1 MYIWGISIT
10 QSIIFCLSGCHRVY
24 LRAAQISKP
33 RLPLSFLFISPPL
46 FKGFYSVFRSIFY
59 VLLALTFLPSIA
71 TAQTIDVYIM
81 AGQSNMDGR
90 GDVSDLSEEQ
100 LASLQNDTMI
110 RYVNPGSERER
121 AEPESNPADLDAGPD
136 GFTALVPG
144 GFSVGSTSN
153 RELTPTFGPELSF
166 GASIAEAT
174 GSNNQIAIIKVSRGG
189 TNFRN
194 DWLVNPNVNTV
205 DDEPE
210 GFLYRALIEH
220 VAAGLAE
227 LEANGST
234 AIVRGVVW
242 HQGESDS
249 SDTNVGLYA
258 GRFSDFVVGVREE
271 FGADIPFVLGE
282 LSRDRPKNGPFNDN
296 LPSVVSSQPGLSFI
310 SSEGLTTPGST
321 NPNDDTTHFDANG
334 QLELGQRYAAAF
346 PAIVNEPPE
355 NEPPENEPVERPVVF
370 DFTGTDGNGVVGADP
385 AGSDFDPS
393 GAGDTITVD
402 GLTVTI
408 VEVIAPEFDTSGD
421 VPVLTSMT
429 TSATTNIS
437 GQDALGIN
445 NPTVSR
451 DEFSLV
457 GIGNEG
463 NDLNPGESV
472 TFTFDQDVR
481 FTTFELESVLAG
493 DSFDILVDGVPVLE
507 TTGDDATIDD
517 LGDLAGFTIA
527 AGTEITIAVD
537 GELTTTSVRLESFEV
552 VIVPESEPEPVVLCD
567 VNRDGIVNFLDISP
581 FIGVLSSGGNQA
593 EADCNEDGIVSFLD
607 IAPFIVALSS
617 GGGS

>member
-1 MYIWGISIT
+1 M
-10 QSIIFCLSGCHRVY
+10 
-24 LRAAQISKP
+24 
-33 RLPLSFLFISPPL
+33 
-46 FKGFYSVFRSIFY
+46 FRSIFY
-59 VLLALTFLPSIA
+59 VLLAMTFLPSIA

-100 LASLQNDTMI
+100 LASLQNDTII

-121 AEPESNPADLDAGPD
+121 AVPTSNPADLDVGSN

-144 GFSVGSTSN
+144 GFSVDLSSTRQLS
-153 RELTPTFGPELSF
+153 PTFGPELSF

-174 GSNNQIAIIKVSRGG
+174 GSSNQIAIIKVSRGG

-249 SDTNVGLYA
+249 SDTNVDLYA
-258 GRFSDFVVGVREE
+258 GRFSDFVVGVRGE

-282 LSRDRPKNGPFNDN
+282 LSRDRSNSGPFNDN
-296 LPSVVSSQPGLSFI
+296 LPNVVSSQPGLSFI
-310 SSEGLTTPGST
+310 GSEGVTTPGST
-321 NPNDDTTHFDANG
+321 NPDGDTTHFDANG

-346 PAIVNEPPE
+346 SAIVNEPPE

-408 VEVIAPEFDTSGD
+408 VEVIAPEFDTSGE
-421 VPVLTSMT
+421 VPVLTGNIT
-429 TSATTNIS
+429 TSATTSIS

-445 NPTVSR
+445 NLTIGRAGFDAVSN
-451 DEFSLV
+451 EN
-457 GIGNEG
+457 GNEG

-472 TFTFDQDVR
+472 TFTFDQDVQ

-552 VIVPESEPEPVVLCD
+552 VIVPESEPEPEPVVLCD

-581 FIGVLSSGGNQA
+581 FIGVLSSGGDQA
-593 EADCNEDGIVSFLD
+593 EADCNEDGMVNFLD
-607 IAPFIVALSS
+607 ISPFIVALSS

>member
-1 MYIWGISIT
+1 M
-10 QSIIFCLSGCHRVY
+10 L
-24 LRAAQISKP
+24 
-33 RLPLSFLFISPPL
+33 
-46 FKGFYSVFRSIFY
+46 RSIFY
-59 VLLALTFLPSIA
+59 VLLALTFFPSIA

-136 GFTALVPG
+136 DFTALVPG

-258 GRFSDFVVGVREE
+258 GRFSDFVVGVRDE

-282 LSRDRPKNGPFNDN
+282 LSRDRSNSGPFNDN
-296 LPSVVSSQPGLSFI
+296 LPNVVSSQPGLSFI
-310 SSEGLTTPGST
+310 GSEGVTTPGST
-321 NPNDDTTHFDANG
+321 NPDGDTTHFDANG

-346 PAIVNEPPE
+346 SAIV

-370 DFTGTDGNGVVGADP
+370 DFAGTDGNGVVGADP

-408 VEVIAPEFDTSGD
+408 VEVIAPEFDTSGE
-421 VPVLTSMT
+421 VPVLTGNIT
-429 TSATTNIS
+429 TSATTSIS

-445 NPTVSR
+445 NLTIGRAGFDAVSN
-451 DEFSLV
+451 EN
-457 GIGNEG
+457 GNEG

-537 GELTTTSVRLESFEV
+537 GELTSTSVRLESFEV
-552 VIVPESEPEPVVLCD
+552 VIVPETEPEPEVLLCD
-567 VNRDGIVNFLDISP
+567 VNMDGAVNFLDISP
-581 FIGVLSSGGNQA
+581 FISVLSGGDFQA
-593 EADCNEDGIVSFLD
+593 EADCNEDGNVNFLD
-607 IAPFIVALSS
+607 ISPFIVALT
-617 GGGS
+617 GGP

>member
-1 MYIWGISIT
+1 M
-10 QSIIFCLSGCHRVY
+10 
-24 LRAAQISKP
+24 
-33 RLPLSFLFISPPL
+33 
-46 FKGFYSVFRSIFY
+46 FRSIFY
-59 VLLALTFLPSIA
+59 VLLAMTFLPSIA

-100 LASLQNDTMI
+100 LASLQNDTII

-121 AEPESNPADLDAGPD
+121 AVPTSNPADLDVGSN
-136 GFTALVPG
+136 GFTDLVPG
-144 GFSVGSTSN
+144 GFSVDLSSTRQLSS
-153 RELTPTFGPELSF
+153 TFGPELSF
-166 GASIAEAT
+166 GVSIAEAT
-174 GSNNQIAIIKVSRGG
+174 GSSNQIAIIKVSRGG

-249 SDTNVGLYA
+249 SDTNVDLYA
-258 GRFSDFVVGVREE
+258 GRFSDFVVGVRGE

-282 LSRDRPKNGPFNDN
+282 LSRDRSNSGPFNDN
-296 LPSVVSSQPGLSFI
+296 LPNVVSSQPGLSFI
-310 SSEGLTTPGST
+310 SSEGVTTPGST
-321 NPNDDTTHFDANG
+321 NPDNDTTHFDANG

-346 PAIVNEPPE
+346 SAIVNEPPE

-445 NPTVSR
+445 NPTVGR

-457 GIGNEG
+457 GNGNEG

-472 TFTFDQDVR
+472 TFTFDQDVQ

-527 AGTEITIAVD
+527 AGTEITIGVD

-552 VIVPESEPEPVVLCD
+552 VIVPESEPEPEPVVLCD

-581 FIGVLSSGGNQA
+581 FIGVLSSGGDQA
-593 EADCNEDGIVSFLD
+593 EADCNEDGMVNFLD
-607 IAPFIVALSS
+607 ISPFILALS
-617 GGGS
+617 GGGGS